1 MSSSF
6 RLPPL
11 STLFHDYPDPRP
23 TLRIFR
29 PVVLFHDYPSGP
41 KEQIH
46 VSEETSPLV
55 QLKKR
60 QVHQMLESN
69 GRIWTSTD
77 DEDDKTSFASSS
89 RSTSPRPSSL
99 SLPVTPSSQSAKSSY
114 FPTVKDDEIDFT
126 RQEPSHDLGY
136 PVENR
141 KRRGNLP
148 KPVTAILKS
157 WLVENCTNPYPTEE
171 EKNWLKQETG
181 LTLNQISN
189 WFINARRRILPMIL
203 IKASAH
209 LDKPLEHHRKRRGK
223 PPSANRRTK
232 QQTRRQCTVQQRGKR
247 SAAAAELYDTDRVT
261 KSTRRY

>member
-1 MSSSF
+1 
-6 RLPPL
+6 
-11 STLFHDYPDPRP
+11 
-23 TLRIFR
+23 
-29 PVVLFHDYPSGP
+29 
-41 KEQIH
+41 
-46 VSEETSPLV
+46 
-55 QLKKR
+55 
-60 QVHQMLESN
+60 MLESN

-136 PVENR
+136 QVENR

-261 KSTRRY
+261 KSTRRYWNLVVFFFFFSLCFLYFCFPFNLIHPDPHPVSLLCLIIFFLFNVIVWCIYHLML